1 MITDTVDCKITCFQ
15 VGPVI
20 SLIHC
25 LTKTISNASTH
36 PVCNQWFSSAQGMVV
51 KIFLQ
56 CSVFPLF
63 WILGKGL
70 ASSTMPRASV
80 VPPQIVI
87 ERGTCARHWAL
98 AGVVNRQLCLQTIS
112 KPNSSRHRVTGTN
125 EGYCYSEAKIRR
137 SESKCPNFRGIEIW
151 QRLQTIEN
159 SDGPSSSVVWG

>member
-1 MITDTVDCKITCFQ
+1 MGQLYHSCIASPKPFKMRLLIKFAINSSHQHKGRQHCSLQGSVL
-15 VGPVI
+15 PV
-20 SLIHC
+20 
-25 LTKTISNASTH
+25 
-36 PVCNQWFSSAQGMVV
+36 
-51 KIFLQ
+51 
-56 CSVFPLF
+56 F
-63 WILGKGL
+63 WILWKRL
-70 ASSTMPRASV
+70 ANLTMPRASV

-87 ERGTCARHWAL
+87 ERGNCARHRAL

-125 EGYCYSEAKIRR
+125 EEYCYSEAKIRR